1 MRAESAR
8 GAVLC
13 LLLLVPAPA
22 FAQTPPSVRTT
33 GYVQAFYQ
41 HNLNQPSNG
50 LTNWRAFDNQHDSIT
65 VDNVVLDTTWS
76 AGAVSGRVALQVG
89 RAAEMF
95 GMSELTFGNAGA
107 AVGRSDGDIWKFIQ
121 QATVGYRLPVGRGL
135 LVDGG
140 IFLSP
145 IGPEAVSARD
155 NWNWSRSNLFALLPY
170 YHAGV
175 RASYEFASGLT
186 LTGAVVNG
194 WNGIT
199 DGNSDKSV
207 IASVSRTTDNVEW
220 SVLYMG
226 GVERP
231 TGSPAGAR
239 WRSLLDGVVTVRA
252 SRRLQLRAHAN
263 FGIEGLPGDGGAW
276 WGAGALY
283 ARLEVTPW
291 LFVAGRVDV
300 FHENRGVGPG
310 GNEPWAP
317 AIFTGARWLHSET
330 ATVELRPR
338 GNFALRLEY
347 RHDDAD
353 EALFFRGA
361 VAGNGADTPWAPNA
375 HTQDTL
381 TAGAIAWF

>member
-1 MRAESAR
+1 MRAPSPRVVAL
-8 GAVLC
+8 GLM
-13 LLLLVPAPA
+13 LFPAA
-22 FAQTPPSVRTT
+22 AAAQTTPSVRTT
-33 GYVQAFYQ
+33 GYVQGFYQ
-41 HNLNQPSNG
+41 YNLNQPSNG
-50 LTNWRAFDNQHDSIT
+50 ITNWRAFDNQHDSIS

-76 AGAVSGRVALQVG
+76 AGRVSGRVALQVG

-121 QATVGYRLPVGRGL
+121 QATLGYRLPVGRGL

-145 IGPEAVSARD
+145 IGPEGVAARD

-186 LTGAVVNG
+186 LTAAAVNG

-199 DGNSDKSV
+199 DGNGDKSV

-220 SVLYMG
+220 SLLYMG

-231 TGSPAGAR
+231 SGSTAGAR

-263 FGIEGLPGDGGAW
+263 IGIEGLPGDGGAW
-276 WGAGALY
+276 WAAGAFY
-283 ARLEVTPW
+283 VRLELTPW
-291 LFVAGRVDV
+291 LFLAGRVDV
-300 FHENRGVGPG
+300 FHEARGLGAG
-310 GNEPWAP
+310 GNAPFAP
-317 AIFTGARWLHSET
+317 AIFTGAERIHSET
-330 ATVELRPR
+330 ATLELRPR
-338 GNFALRLEY
+338 GNLSLRLEY
-347 RHDDAD
+347 RHDDAT
-353 EALFFRGA
+353 APLFFRGA
-361 VAGNGADTPWAPNA
+361 VEGNGADVPYVANA

-381 TAGAIAWF
+381 TMGATAWF

>member
-1 MRAESAR
+1 MRTLSSRVVA
-8 GAVLC
+8 LC
-13 LLLLVPAPA
+13 LVMLPAAARAQTAPA
-22 FAQTPPSVRTT
+22 VRTS
-33 GYVQAFYQ
+33 GYVQGFYQ
-41 HNLNQPSNG
+41 YNLNQPSNG
-50 LTNWRAFDNQHDSIT
+50 ITNWRAFDNQHDSIS

-76 AGAVSGRVALQVG
+76 AGRVSGRVALQVG

-121 QATVGYRLPVGRGL
+121 QATIGYRLPLGRGL

-145 IGPEAVSARD
+145 IGPEGVAARD

-186 LTGAVVNG
+186 VTASVVNG

-199 DGNSDKSV
+199 DGNGDKSV
-207 IASVSRTTDNVEW
+207 IASVSRATDNVEW
-220 SVLYMG
+220 SLLYMG

-231 TGSPAGAR
+231 TGSTAGAR

-263 FGIEGLPGDGGAW
+263 LGIEGLPGDGGAW
-276 WGAGALY
+276 WAAGAVY
-283 ARLEVTPW
+283 ARLEIMPW

-300 FHENRGVGPG
+300 FHEARGLGAG
-310 GNEPWAP
+310 GNEPYAP
-317 AIFTGARWLHSET
+317 AIFTGAEWVNSQT
-330 ATVELRPR
+330 ATLEIRPR
-338 GNFALRLEY
+338 GNFSLRLEY
-347 RHDDAD
+347 RHDDAT
-353 EALFFRGA
+353 APLFFQGA
-361 VAGNGADTPWAPNA
+361 VDGNGTDSPWVTNA

-381 TAGAIAWF
+381 TAGATAWF

>member
-1 MRAESAR
+1 MRAPSPRVVAL
-8 GAVLC
+8 GLM
-13 LLLLVPAPA
+13 LFPAA
-22 FAQTPPSVRTT
+22 AAAQTTPSVRTT
-33 GYVQAFYQ
+33 GYVQGFYQ
-41 HNLNQPSNG
+41 YNLNQPSNG
-50 LTNWRAFDNQHDSIT
+50 ITNWRAFDNQHDSIS

-76 AGAVSGRVALQVG
+76 AGRVSGRVALQVG

-121 QATVGYRLPVGRGL
+121 QATLGYRLPVGRGL

-145 IGPEAVSARD
+145 IGPEGVAARD

-186 LTGAVVNG
+186 LTAAVVNG

-199 DGNSDKSV
+199 DGNGDKSV

-220 SVLYMG
+220 SLLYMG

-231 TGSPAGAR
+231 TGSTAGAR

-263 FGIEGLPGDGGAW
+263 VGIEGLPGDGGAW
-276 WGAGALY
+276 WAAGAFY
-283 ARLEVTPW
+283 ARLELTPW
-291 LFVAGRVDV
+291 LFLAGRVDV
-300 FHENRGVGPG
+300 FHEARGVGAG
-310 GNEPWAP
+310 GNEPYAP
-317 AIFTGARWLHSET
+317 AIFTGAEWIHSET
-330 ATVELRPR
+330 ATLELRPR
-338 GNFALRLEY
+338 GNLSLRFEY
-347 RHDDAD
+347 RHDDAT
-353 EALFFRGA
+353 APLFFLGA
-361 VAGNGADTPWAPNA
+361 VDGNGADAPYVTNA

-381 TAGAIAWF
+381 TMGATAWF